1 MNRARVLLV
10 LLVLAVFALIVL
22 KPKHRPPVNAP
33 VTDSGVEAAGLQP
46 HPIHELRNEDFRGGD
61 HYLVRNLVAGPIE
74 VDCRLEDPHNVESIP
89 PLPRSLIVPALAEQ
103 ELTELRRVDQ
113 SKSSDASIECSAV
126 VGDPGASVDDK
137 VTYAL
142 PFYPGTEFT
151 LDQGFNGAFSH
162 HDAQSRYSLDLD
174 VPEGTPVLAARD
186 GVVMQVEEDF
196 HGTGANAD
204 RFADRANYVR
214 VVHAD
219 GSMALYAHLAP
230 GSTLHRLGDHVK
242 AGDFLG
248 KSGNTGFS
256 TGPHLH
262 FSVQRN
268 AGMELRSIPFAMT
281 GVDPYHPREK

>member
-1 MNRARVLLV
+1 MNRAGILLV
-10 LLVLAVFALIVL
+10 LLALALFALIVL
-22 KPKHRPPVNAP
+22 KPKHRLPVNAP
-33 VTDSGVEAAGLQP
+33 VVDSGAEIAGLQP
-46 HPIHELRNEDFRGGD
+46 HPIHELRSEDFHGGD

-74 VDCRLEDPHNVESIP
+74 VQCRLVDAHNVESDP
-89 PLPRSLIVPALAEQ
+89 RLPRSLILPALTEQ
-103 ELTELRRVDQ
+103 DLTELRRVDQ
-113 SKSSDASIECSAV
+113 SKSSAASIECQAE
-126 VGDPGASVDDK
+126 VGDPSAKVDDK

-162 HDAQSRYSLDLD
+162 HDAQSRFSLDLD

-196 HGTGANAD
+196 HGSGASAE
-204 RFADRANYVR
+204 RFGDRANYVR
-214 VVHAD
+214 IVHAD

-242 AGDFLG
+242 AGDFIG

-268 AGMELRSIPFAMT
+268 AGMELSSIPFAMT
-281 GVDPYHPREK
+281 GVDPYGSRDK